1 MAIQAVTGVKNA
13 AARLMLPTAMT
24 AAQVA
29 GEKDIS
35 AVKKKDKFFF
45 NNPFGLYA
53 SFMCIDT
60 LLHKNT
66 LQKRPISGNGTLLK
80 G

>member
-1 MAIQAVTGVKNA
+1 
-13 AARLMLPTAMT
+13 MT

-66 LQKRPISGNGTLLK
+66 LRKWDAFEGLIFAYIKSFF
-80 G
+80 